1 MRCWR
6 RQRIDLVP
14 TASDNMMTRSCLLL
28 AATLCLSAQVDASAV
43 LDVTDETFDELVV
56 KPSHDKVS
64 ALAFAPNAAGARAT
78 ATVRRPDPTPVA
90 HLCLFAS
97 NQDVMILF
105 YDLKRGV
112 FKNIFEGV
120 AKAFPSSKLVFAQYD
135 CHKHDPPAPFSGI
148 HHDKVHYPAVYYY
161 RQKHGK
167 WAGSHVLALP
177 ALLPQQRCDTDQPP
191 RTPLPACL
199 NPNLRARA
207 LHGSPHAGD
216 HHRLDQ
222 GAPAHQAR

>member
-1 MRCWR
+1 
-6 RQRIDLVP
+6 
-14 TASDNMMTRSCLLL
+14 
-28 AATLCLSAQVDASAV
+28 
-43 LDVTDETFDELVV
+43 
-56 KPSHDKVS
+56 
-64 ALAFAPNAAGARAT
+64 
-78 ATVRRPDPTPVA
+78 
-90 HLCLFAS
+90 
-97 NQDVMILF
+97 MILF

-177 ALLPQQRCDTDQPP
+177 SCHNSDAILTKHPTPCPP
-191 RTPLPACL
+191 APTPTSEPEHYTG
-199 NPNLRARA
+199 LRMQATIIDWIKA
-207 LHGSPHAGD
+207 HPHIKHAE
-216 HHRLDQ
+216 L
-222 GAPAHQAR
+222 